1 METMTQK
8 VCKDVIILRNHS
20 CEGDHETNHT
30 TQTRDEEEEDEE
42 EEEEEEEEEPSQ
54 ELIDKIMQ
62 NLWKYS
68 DCYTIA
74 NMVMTIMIQLIII
87 YKYGNV
93 FYFLL
98 LL

>member
-8 VCKDVIILRNHS
+8 VCKDVIFLQNHS
-20 CEGDHETNHT
+20 CTGDDETNQT

-42 EEEEEEEEEPSQ
+42 EEEEEEEEPSQ
-54 ELIDKIMQ
+54 ELIDKIRQ

-74 NMVMTIMIQLIII
+74 NMVMIIMIQLIIMNMVI
-87 YKYGNV
+87 F

>member
-8 VCKDVIILRNHS
+8 VCKDVIFLQNHS
-20 CEGDHETNHT
+20 CTGDDETNQT
-30 TQTRDEEEEDEE
+30 TQTRDEEEEDE

-74 NMVMTIMIQLIII
+74 NMVMIIMIQLIIMNMVI
-87 YKYGNV
+87 F

>member
-8 VCKDVIILRNHS
+8 VCKDVIFLQNHS
-20 CEGDHETNHT
+20 CEGDDETNQT

-42 EEEEEEEEEPSQ
+42 EEEEEEEEPSQ
-54 ELIDKIMQ
+54 EIIDKIMQ

-74 NMVMTIMIQLIII
+74 NMVMIIMIQLIIMNMVI
-87 YKYGNV
+87 F

>member
-8 VCKDVIILRNHS
+8 VCKDVIFLQNHS
-20 CEGDHETNHT
+20 CTGDHETNHT
-30 TQTRDEEEEDEE
+30 TQTRDEEEEDE

-74 NMVMTIMIQLIII
+74 NMVMIIMIQLIII